1 MYVNPHGKPVSTKTA
16 PSEVNVVDS
25 TTLLVSGENTRSPRA
40 IYSSEKTKDM
50 FGGTMLTIPE
60 SNRKTKMQDSNVLES
75 SSSSHSL
82 GSGGSSEKGLDVS
95 APGQKKSRRPMKKL
109 KTVGS
114 GIKKALSRSRNNSPT
129 TELQSNSLHTLNSEK
144 VEAPKKSN
152 SHDDLIDLRLVE
164 LTPSFTLIHF

>member
-40 IYSSEKTKDM
+40 MYSSEKTKDI
-50 FGGTMLTIPE
+50 FGGTVLTIPE
-60 SNRKTKMQDSNVLES
+60 SKTKSKTKMHDSNVLES
-75 SSSSHSL
+75 SSSNHSL

-95 APGQKKSRRPMKKL
+95 AAGQKKSRRPMKKL

-114 GIKKALSRSRNNSPT
+114 GIKRALSRSRNNSPT
-129 TELQSNSLHTLNSEK
+129 AELQSNSLHTLDSEK
-144 VEAPKKSN
+144 VEAPKKSS

-164 LTPSFTLIHF
+164 LKAW

>member
-1 MYVNPHGKPVSTKTA
+1 M
-16 PSEVNVVDS
+16 DS

-95 APGQKKSRRPMKKL
+95 APGQKKRQA
-109 KTVGS
+109 T
-114 GIKKALSRSRNNSPT
+114 N
-129 TELQSNSLHTLNSEK
+129 E
-144 VEAPKKSN
+144 EAENGRIWYQEGVVSQQ
-152 SHDDLIDLRLVE
+152 E
-164 LTPSFTLIHF
+164 